1 MVKGQYK
8 WVRLLKGNAK
18 EKKHEQQKARTK
30 QTKTYKRD
38 AG

>member
-8 WVRLLKGNAK
+8 WVHLLKGDAK

-30 QTKTYKRD
+30 QIKTHKRD